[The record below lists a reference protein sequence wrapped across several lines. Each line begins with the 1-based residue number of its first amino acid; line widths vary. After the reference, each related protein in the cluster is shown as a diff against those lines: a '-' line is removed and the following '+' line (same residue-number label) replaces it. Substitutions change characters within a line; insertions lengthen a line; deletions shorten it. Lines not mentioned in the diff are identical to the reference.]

1 MQFLRMSSIF
11 KNTMPEFLAREVA
24 WNLSKQNCGS
34 LQNSIMMLDL
44 DFMPSDQ
51 IGHMSLNG
59 LRRRVATIDKTQTQ
73 TGTRIYELSVALDLE
88 YLVST
93 IGAPTVSLCQPKNNL
108 LEYLQH

>member
-1 MQFLRMSSIF
+1 VQFLKMRSIF
-11 KNTMPEFLAREVA
+11 KNTMPTFLASAVA
-24 WNLSKQNCGS
+24 WNLSKQTCGS
-34 LQNSIMMLDL
+34 LRNSVMLLDL

-59 LRRRVATIDKTQTQ
+59 LRRRVATIDKTQT
-73 TGTRIYELSVALDLE
+73 GTRMHEPSVALDPE

-93 IGAPTVSLCQPKNNL
+93 IGAPTLSFRRPKNNL